1 MSQTA
6 PAGARV
12 AHRLEVFVG
21 KASRTRSI
29 PKPGLPNLPVYSLLV
44 ISRRLSPFYLG
55 EKDGACYALPVLVV
69 TTHCRPLLIPGRP
82 DQLQRRIGNE
92 KRPSTPESSPRG
104 DPVDGKPTFQAESR
118 SGIATVPQAATC
130 NEASQAARSAAA
142 VFLTRQEE
150 HRALPCARIPW

>member
-1 MSQTA
+1 MPLTSNSRRGVSQTA

-92 KRPSTPESSPRG
+92 KRPSTLKSTSSPAAILAAFALWFRSMG
-104 DPVDGKPTFQAESR
+104 VCPTCR
-118 SGIATVPQAATC
+118 NRHNRLRRVCSGAGH
-130 NEASQAARSAAA
+130 
-142 VFLTRQEE
+142 
-150 HRALPCARIPW
+150 HRLRRRVYCL